1 MPWCPKCKT
10 EYRFGITKCSDCKS
24 LLVEELVETEEKKLL
39 TVFQSDK
46 HEQAEKLLEFL
57 KSEGFSGCE
66 LVTDEENNSSILV
79 YESEL
84 KRAEKILSVFA
95 KIEAEKEFSSLDEEE
110 KKRKLEESFA
120 KIEKERNVRVYT
132 RAKDRYKE
140 NVSSAWT
147 FLLTGIAG
155 LGFTLVNILGY
166 LNFMAG
172 ELQYI
177 VSVLLFSSFILLG
190 IASFKK
196 NKGFEEL
203 AKKEEETEVIYKD
216 WLNHFPEE
224 NLRSIWNK
232 ELSPEENEIVLVNH
246 LSEKL
251 VENFPAINENFADSL
266 ADEYFNEIREKF
278 IEA

>member
-24 LLVEELVETEEKKLL
+24 LLVEELIETEEKKLL

>member
-66 LVTDEENNSSILV
+66 LVMDEENNSSILV